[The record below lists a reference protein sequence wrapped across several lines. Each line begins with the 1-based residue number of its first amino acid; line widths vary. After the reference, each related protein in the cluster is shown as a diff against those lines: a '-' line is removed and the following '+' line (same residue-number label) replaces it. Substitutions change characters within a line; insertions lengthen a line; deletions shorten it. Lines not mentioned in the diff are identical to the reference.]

1 VGEQLLQAEMED
13 FEQQCIKKVKDK
25 HVVFGPHELEEG

>member
-1 VGEQLLQAEMED
+1 MILGALKD
-13 FEQQCIKKVKDK
+13 FQEQCIKKVKDK